1 MHNKNEKMI
10 GKNHW
15 IIDNWEDTNVPEL
28 RAYLAIII
36 F

>member
-1 MHNKNEKMI
+1 ME

-15 IIDNWEDTNVPEL
+15 IVDNWEDTNVPEL
-28 RAYLAIII
+28 RAYIAILI